1 MLSSPRSR
9 AVEID
14 ELCDWCAVRKSSSR
28 HPEDEKNEK
37 TPAGS
42 RPTKTAKKEHSKY
55 PPPFVVFLIAQ
66 TAMHVVKPARRL
78 SHDGRPSGW
87 GNTSDIEDV
96 PADLRVVSLLPSA
109 TEIIGAL
116 GIRERLVGCTH
127 ECDACPDEWGLQAA
141 LAAGVR
147 RVTSSAIDPHVTTQR
162 DIDAAVNEHAAT
174 AAKRE
179 VDAARG
185 ATAAASGNDEGDPPL
200 YSVDNE
206 LVAELKPTVILT
218 QSLCKVCAV
227 SEDDLKG
234 AAASCG
240 LHSDAPATLTEVGAS
255 IENIA
260 AACGVPQR
268 GKRARE
274 RFEAQLA
281 EVAGAVAGARS
292 SGKCGV
298 RPSVLL
304 LEWLDPVFD
313 GGHWVP
319 GMMRVAGC
327 EPSLNS
333 KEGSRSSRREWSD
346 VTAVDPDVVLVACCG
361 FDLRRNAADAA
372 AALAVNNGDN
382 PFARLRAV
390 RMGRCFVL
398 DGNKYFARPAPAL
411 AVGAALVARCAHDG
425 DENVVAALESLSF
438 YPDCA
443 KLDDSRNLAWARV
456 EGAGAQTTELNNLL
470 RQMPEAGFEE
480 PDVPDIEDFDGLHE
494 EACARGDHFY
504 IDPKTGYMVMTKI
517 KHEARGRCCGSGC
530 RHCPFAHVNV
540 RDKARCIQVPA
551 MLYTPVDGI
560 ASDVVILMWS
570 GGKDSFLAL
579 RAMLKPGGA
588 LHDVGPSGVVLLT
601 TFDATSRIVAHQEV
615 SAKDVEK
622 QAQHLNVGLVGV
634 PLHRHAGTGYVSRLE
649 AALEVVTS
657 LGCKVKALACGD
669 LHLEHIR
676 SWREE
681 AVGRGLGMKIL
692 YPVWSDVAGEN
703 YAALTKDLV
712 ASGVPCTVTAV
723 TDEAAAAAGAT
734 VGAQFTP
741 ELSSKLQASGK
752 DAFGEKGEFHTLA
765 RVWKVPRELALGI

>member
-1 MLSSPRSR
+1 MIGPKSILWTFRQRWTKSTRVCRPSISSQTLESQTLLTFQQGTVRP
-9 AVEID
+9 EISQQQQQQD
-14 ELCDWCAVRKSSSR
+14 
-28 HPEDEKNEK
+28 
-37 TPAGS
+37 
-42 RPTKTAKKEHSKY
+42 
-55 PPPFVVFLIAQ
+55 Q
-66 TAMHVVKPARRL
+66 TAMAHVVKPTRRL
-78 SHDGRPSGW
+78 SHDGRPNGW
-87 GNTSDIEDV
+87 GDTVGIEDV
-96 PADLRVVSLLPSA
+96 PANLRVVSLLPSA
-109 TEIIGAL
+109 TEVIGAL
-116 GIRERLVGCTH
+116 GLRDCLVGVTH
-127 ECDACPDEWGLQAA
+127 ECDVCPDEAGMRAA
-141 LAAGVR
+141 LAAGVK
-147 RVTSSAIDPHVTTQR
+147 RVTSSSIDPHVTSQR
-162 DIDAAVNEHAAT
+162 DIDTAVSEHVAA

-185 ATAAASGNDEGDPPL
+185 VTAAASGDDDEMPPL
-200 YSVDNE
+200 YSVDND

-227 SEDDLKG
+227 SEDDVGG

-240 LHSDAPATLTEVGAS
+240 LHSDAPSTLAEVGAS
-255 IENIA
+255 VENIA

-292 SGKCGV
+292 SGKCSP

-327 EPSLNS
+327 EPGLNS
-333 KEGSRSSRREWSD
+333 LEGSRSSRREWDD
-346 VTAVDPDVVLVACCG
+346 VVAADPDVVLVACCG

-372 AALAVNNGDN
+372 AALAANNGDN
-382 PFARLRAV
+382 PFAKLRAV

-425 DENVVAALESLSF
+425 DENVVAALERLLF

-443 KLDDSRNLAWARV
+443 KLDDDRNLAWARV
-456 EGAGAQTTELNNLL
+456 EGAGAQATELNHLL

-494 EACARGDHFY
+494 EACARGDNFY
-504 IDPKTGYMVMTKI
+504 IDPKSGYMVMTRV

-551 MLYTPVDGI
+551 MLNTPAEGL
-560 ASDVVILMWS
+560 ASEVIVLMWS

-588 LHDVGPSGVVLLT
+588 LHKVGTSGVVLLT

-615 SAKDVEK
+615 GAKDVEK

-649 AALEVVTS
+649 AAISVVKS

-703 YAALTKDLV
+703 YAALTEDLI

-723 TDEAAAAAGAT
+723 TDDVAAAAGAT
-734 VGAQFTP
+734 VGAEFTP
-741 ELSSKLQASGK
+741 ELTSKLQASGK

-765 RVWKVPRELALGI
+765 RVWKAPRQLALGI

>member
-1 MLSSPRSR
+1 M
-9 AVEID
+9 
-14 ELCDWCAVRKSSSR
+14 
-28 HPEDEKNEK
+28 
-37 TPAGS
+37 
-42 RPTKTAKKEHSKY
+42 
-55 PPPFVVFLIAQ
+55 
-66 TAMHVVKPARRL
+66 
-78 SHDGRPSGW
+78 
-87 GNTSDIEDV
+87 
-96 PADLRVVSLLPSA
+96 
-109 TEIIGAL
+109 
-116 GIRERLVGCTH
+116 
-127 ECDACPDEWGLQAA
+127 
-141 LAAGVR
+141 
-147 RVTSSAIDPHVTTQR
+147 
-162 DIDAAVNEHAAT
+162 
-174 AAKRE
+174 
-179 VDAARG
+179 
-185 ATAAASGNDEGDPPL
+185 
-200 YSVDNE
+200 
-206 LVAELKPTVILT
+206 
-218 QSLCKVCAV
+218 
-227 SEDDLKG
+227 
-234 AAASCG
+234 
-240 LHSDAPATLTEVGAS
+240 
-255 IENIA
+255 
-260 AACGVPQR
+260 
-268 GKRARE
+268 
-274 RFEAQLA
+274 
-281 EVAGAVAGARS
+281 
-292 SGKCGV
+292 
-298 RPSVLL
+298 
-304 LEWLDPVFD
+304 
-313 GGHWVP
+313 
-319 GMMRVAGC
+319 
-327 EPSLNS
+327 
-333 KEGSRSSRREWSD
+333 
-346 VTAVDPDVVLVACCG
+346 
-361 FDLRRNAADAA
+361 
-372 AALAVNNGDN
+372 
-382 PFARLRAV
+382 
-390 RMGRCFVL
+390 L

-551 MLYTPVDGI
+551 MLYTPVDGL
-560 ASDVVILMWS
+560 ASDVVVLMWS

>member
-1 MLSSPRSR
+1 MIGPKSILWTFRQRWTKSTRVCRPSISSQTLESQTLLTFQQGTVRP
-9 AVEID
+9 EISQQQQQQD
-14 ELCDWCAVRKSSSR
+14 
-28 HPEDEKNEK
+28 
-37 TPAGS
+37 
-42 RPTKTAKKEHSKY
+42 
-55 PPPFVVFLIAQ
+55 Q
-66 TAMHVVKPARRL
+66 TAMAHVVKPTRRL
-78 SHDGRPSGW
+78 SHDGRPNGW
-87 GNTSDIEDV
+87 GDTVGIEDV
-96 PADLRVVSLLPSA
+96 PANLRVVSLLPSA
-109 TEIIGAL
+109 TEVIGAL
-116 GIRERLVGCTH
+116 GLRDCLVGVTH
-127 ECDACPDEWGLQAA
+127 ECDVCPDEAGMRAA
-141 LAAGVR
+141 LAAGVK
-147 RVTSSAIDPHVTTQR
+147 RVTSSSIDPHVTSQR
-162 DIDAAVNEHAAT
+162 DIDTAVSEHVAA

-185 ATAAASGNDEGDPPL
+185 VTAAASGDDDEMPPL
-200 YSVDNE
+200 YSVDND

-227 SEDDLKG
+227 SEDDVGG

-240 LHSDAPATLTEVGAS
+240 LHSDAPSTLAEVGAS
-255 IENIA
+255 VENIA

-292 SGKCGV
+292 SGKCGP

-327 EPSLNS
+327 EPGLNS
-333 KEGSRSSRREWSD
+333 LEGSRSSRREWDD
-346 VTAVDPDVVLVACCG
+346 VVAADPDVVFVACCG

-372 AALAVNNGDN
+372 AALAANNGDN
-382 PFARLRAV
+382 PFAKLRAV

-425 DENVVAALESLSF
+425 DENVVAALERLLF

-443 KLDDSRNLAWARV
+443 KLDDDRNLAWARV
-456 EGAGAQTTELNNLL
+456 EGAGAQATELNHLL

-494 EACARGDHFY
+494 EACARGDNFY
-504 IDPKTGYMVMTKI
+504 IDPKSGYMVMTRV

-551 MLYTPVDGI
+551 MLNTPAEGL
-560 ASDVVILMWS
+560 ASEVIVLMWS

-588 LHDVGPSGVVLLT
+588 LHKVGTSGVVLLT

-615 SAKDVEK
+615 GAKDVEK

-649 AALEVVTS
+649 AAISVVKS

-703 YAALTKDLV
+703 YAALTEDLI

-723 TDEAAAAAGAT
+723 TDDVAAAAGAT
-734 VGAQFTP
+734 VGAEFTP
-741 ELSSKLQASGK
+741 ELTSKLQASGK

-765 RVWKVPRELALGI
+765 RVWKAPRQLALGI

>member
-1 MLSSPRSR
+1 M
-9 AVEID
+9 A
-14 ELCDWCAVRKSSSR
+14 
-28 HPEDEKNEK
+28 
-37 TPAGS
+37 
-42 RPTKTAKKEHSKY
+42 Y
-55 PPPFVVFLIAQ
+55 
-66 TAMHVVKPARRL
+66 VVKPTRRL
-78 SHDGRPSGW
+78 SHDGRPNGW
-87 GNTSDIEDV
+87 GDTVGSEDV
-96 PADLRVVSLLPSA
+96 PANLRVVSLLPSA
-109 TEIIGAL
+109 TEVIGAL
-116 GIRERLVGCTH
+116 GLSDCLVGVTH
-127 ECDACPDEWGLQAA
+127 ECDVCPDEAGMRAA
-141 LAAGVR
+141 LAAGVK
-147 RVTSSAIDPHVTTQR
+147 RVTSSSIDPHVTSQR
-162 DIDAAVNEHAAT
+162 DIDTAVSEHVAA

-185 ATAAASGNDEGDPPL
+185 VTAAASGEDDEMPPL
-200 YSVDNE
+200 YIVDND

-227 SEDDLKG
+227 SEDDVGG

-240 LHSDAPATLTEVGAS
+240 LHSDAPSTLAEVGAS
-255 IENIA
+255 VENIA

-292 SGKCGV
+292 SGKCGP

-327 EPSLNS
+327 EPGLNS
-333 KEGSRSSRREWSD
+333 LEGSRSSRREWDD
-346 VTAVDPDVVLVACCG
+346 VVAADPDVVLVACCG

-372 AALAVNNGDN
+372 AALAANNGDN
-382 PFARLRAV
+382 PFAKLRAV

-425 DENVVAALESLSF
+425 DENVVAALERLLF

-443 KLDDSRNLAWARV
+443 KLDDDRNLAWARV
-456 EGAGAQTTELNNLL
+456 EGAAAQATELNHLL

-494 EACARGDHFY
+494 EACARGDNFY
-504 IDPKTGYMVMTKI
+504 IDPKSGYMVMTRV

-551 MLYTPVDGI
+551 MLNTPAEGL
-560 ASDVVILMWS
+560 ASEVIVLMWS

-588 LHDVGPSGVVLLT
+588 LHKVGTSGVVLLT

-615 SAKDVEK
+615 GAKDVEK

-649 AALEVVTS
+649 AAISVVKS

-703 YAALTKDLV
+703 YAALTEDLI

-723 TDEAAAAAGAT
+723 TDDVAAAAGAT
-734 VGAQFTP
+734 VGAEFTP
-741 ELSSKLQASGK
+741 ELTSKLQASGK

-765 RVWKVPRELALGI
+765 RVWKAPRQLALGI

>member
-1 MLSSPRSR
+1 MIGPKSILWTFRQRWTKSTRVCRPSISSQTLESQTLLTFQQGTVRP
-9 AVEID
+9 EISQQQQQQD
-14 ELCDWCAVRKSSSR
+14 
-28 HPEDEKNEK
+28 
-37 TPAGS
+37 
-42 RPTKTAKKEHSKY
+42 
-55 PPPFVVFLIAQ
+55 Q
-66 TAMHVVKPARRL
+66 TAMAHVVKPTRRL
-78 SHDGRPSGW
+78 SHDGRPNGW
-87 GNTSDIEDV
+87 GDTVGIEDV
-96 PADLRVVSLLPSA
+96 PANLRVVSLLPSA
-109 TEIIGAL
+109 TEVIGAL
-116 GIRERLVGCTH
+116 GLRDCLVGVTH
-127 ECDACPDEWGLQAA
+127 ECDVCPDEAGMRAA
-141 LAAGVR
+141 LAAGVK
-147 RVTSSAIDPHVTTQR
+147 RVTSSSIDPHVTSQR
-162 DIDAAVNEHAAT
+162 DIDTAVSEYVAA

-185 ATAAASGNDEGDPPL
+185 VTAAASGDDDEMPPL
-200 YSVDNE
+200 YSVDND

-227 SEDDLKG
+227 SEDDVGG

-240 LHSDAPATLTEVGAS
+240 LHSDAPSTLAEVGAS
-255 IENIA
+255 VENIA

-292 SGKCGV
+292 SGKCSP

-327 EPSLNS
+327 EPGLNS
-333 KEGSRSSRREWSD
+333 LEGSRSSRREWDD
-346 VTAVDPDVVLVACCG
+346 VVAADPDVVLVACCG

-372 AALAVNNGDN
+372 AALAANNGDN
-382 PFARLRAV
+382 PFAKLRAV

-425 DENVVAALESLSF
+425 DENVVAALERLLF

-443 KLDDSRNLAWARV
+443 KLDDDRNLAWARV
-456 EGAGAQTTELNNLL
+456 EGAGAQATELNHLL

-494 EACARGDHFY
+494 EACARGDNFY
-504 IDPKTGYMVMTKI
+504 IDPKSGYMVMTRV

-551 MLYTPVDGI
+551 MLNTPAEGL
-560 ASDVVILMWS
+560 ASEVIVLMWS

-588 LHDVGPSGVVLLT
+588 LHKVGTSGVVLLT

-615 SAKDVEK
+615 GAKDVEK

-649 AALEVVTS
+649 AAISVVKS

-703 YAALTKDLV
+703 YAALTEDLI

-723 TDEAAAAAGAT
+723 TDDVAAAAGAT
-734 VGAQFTP
+734 VGAEFTP
-741 ELSSKLQASGK
+741 ELTSKLQASGK

-765 RVWKVPRELALGI
+765 RVWKAPRQLALGI

>member
-1 MLSSPRSR
+1 MIGPKSILWTFRQRWTKSTRVCRPSISSQTLESQTLLTFQQGTVRP
-9 AVEID
+9 EISQQQQQQD
-14 ELCDWCAVRKSSSR
+14 
-28 HPEDEKNEK
+28 
-37 TPAGS
+37 
-42 RPTKTAKKEHSKY
+42 
-55 PPPFVVFLIAQ
+55 Q
-66 TAMHVVKPARRL
+66 TAMAHVVKPTRRL
-78 SHDGRPSGW
+78 SHDGRPNGW
-87 GNTSDIEDV
+87 GDTVGIEDV
-96 PADLRVVSLLPSA
+96 PANLRVVSLLPSA
-109 TEIIGAL
+109 TEVIGAL
-116 GIRERLVGCTH
+116 GLRDCLVGVTH
-127 ECDACPDEWGLQAA
+127 ECDVCPDEAGMRAA
-141 LAAGVR
+141 LAAGVK
-147 RVTSSAIDPHVTTQR
+147 RVTSSSIDPHVTSQR
-162 DIDAAVNEHAAT
+162 DIDTAVSEHVAA

-185 ATAAASGNDEGDPPL
+185 VTAAASGDDDEMPPL
-200 YSVDNE
+200 YSVDND

-227 SEDDLKG
+227 SEDDVGG

-240 LHSDAPATLTEVGAS
+240 LHSDAPSTLAEVGAS
-255 IENIA
+255 VENIA

-292 SGKCGV
+292 SGKCSP

-327 EPSLNS
+327 EPGLNS
-333 KEGSRSSRREWSD
+333 LEGSRSSRREWDD
-346 VTAVDPDVVLVACCG
+346 VVAADPDVVLVACCG

-372 AALAVNNGDN
+372 AALAANNGDN
-382 PFARLRAV
+382 PFAKLRAV

-425 DENVVAALESLSF
+425 DENVVAALERLLF

-443 KLDDSRNLAWARV
+443 KLDDDRNLAWARV
-456 EGAGAQTTELNNLL
+456 EGAGAQATELNHLL

-494 EACARGDHFY
+494 EACARGDNFY
-504 IDPKTGYMVMTKI
+504 IDPKSGYMVMTRV

-551 MLYTPVDGI
+551 MLNTPAEGL
-560 ASDVVILMWS
+560 ASEVIVLMWS

-588 LHDVGPSGVVLLT
+588 LHKVGTSGVVLLT

-615 SAKDVEK
+615 GAKDVEK

-649 AALEVVTS
+649 AAISVVKS

-703 YAALTKDLV
+703 YAALTEDLI

-723 TDEAAAAAGAT
+723 TDNVAAAAGAT
-734 VGAQFTP
+734 VGAEFTP
-741 ELSSKLQASGK
+741 ELTSKLQASGK

-765 RVWKVPRELALGI
+765 RVWKAPRQLALGI

>member
-1 MLSSPRSR
+1 MIGPKSILWTFRQRWTKSTRVCRPSISSQTLESQTLLTFQQGTVRP
-9 AVEID
+9 EISQQQQQQD
-14 ELCDWCAVRKSSSR
+14 
-28 HPEDEKNEK
+28 
-37 TPAGS
+37 
-42 RPTKTAKKEHSKY
+42 
-55 PPPFVVFLIAQ
+55 Q
-66 TAMHVVKPARRL
+66 TAMAHVVKPTRRL
-78 SHDGRPSGW
+78 SHDGRPNGW
-87 GNTSDIEDV
+87 GDTVGIEDV
-96 PADLRVVSLLPSA
+96 PANLRVVSLLPSA
-109 TEIIGAL
+109 TEVIGAL
-116 GIRERLVGCTH
+116 GLRDCLVGVTH
-127 ECDACPDEWGLQAA
+127 ECDVCPDEAGMRAA
-141 LAAGVR
+141 LAAGVK
-147 RVTSSAIDPHVTTQR
+147 RVTSSSIDPHVTSQR
-162 DIDAAVNEHAAT
+162 DIDTAVSEHVAA

-185 ATAAASGNDEGDPPL
+185 VTAAASGDDDEMPPL
-200 YSVDNE
+200 YSVDND

-227 SEDDLKG
+227 SEDDVGG

-240 LHSDAPATLTEVGAS
+240 LHSDAPSTLAEVGAS
-255 IENIA
+255 VENIA

-292 SGKCGV
+292 SGKCSP

-327 EPSLNS
+327 EPGLNS
-333 KEGSRSSRREWSD
+333 LEGSRSSRREWDD
-346 VTAVDPDVVLVACCG
+346 VVAADPDVVFVACCG

-372 AALAVNNGDN
+372 AALAANNGDN
-382 PFARLRAV
+382 PFAKLRAV

-425 DENVVAALESLSF
+425 DENVVAALERLLF

-443 KLDDSRNLAWARV
+443 KLDDDRNLAWARV
-456 EGAGAQTTELNNLL
+456 EGAGAQATELNHLL

-494 EACARGDHFY
+494 EACARGDNFY
-504 IDPKTGYMVMTKI
+504 IDPKSGYMVMTRV

-551 MLYTPVDGI
+551 MLNTPAEGL
-560 ASDVVILMWS
+560 ASEVIVLMWS

-588 LHDVGPSGVVLLT
+588 LHKVGTSGVVLLT

-615 SAKDVEK
+615 GAKDVEK

-649 AALEVVTS
+649 AAISVVKS

-703 YAALTKDLV
+703 YAALTEDLI

-723 TDEAAAAAGAT
+723 TDDVAAAAGAT
-734 VGAQFTP
+734 VGAEFTP
-741 ELSSKLQASGK
+741 ELTSKLQASGK

-765 RVWKVPRELALGI
+765 RVWKAPRQLALGI

>member
-1 MLSSPRSR
+1 MIGPKSILWTFRQRWTKSTRVCRPSISSQTLESQTLLTFQQGTVRP
-9 AVEID
+9 EISQQQQQQD
-14 ELCDWCAVRKSSSR
+14 
-28 HPEDEKNEK
+28 
-37 TPAGS
+37 
-42 RPTKTAKKEHSKY
+42 
-55 PPPFVVFLIAQ
+55 Q
-66 TAMHVVKPARRL
+66 TAMAHVVKPTRRL
-78 SHDGRPSGW
+78 SHDGRPNGW
-87 GNTSDIEDV
+87 GDTVGIEDV
-96 PADLRVVSLLPSA
+96 PANLRVVSLLPSA
-109 TEIIGAL
+109 TEVIGAL
-116 GIRERLVGCTH
+116 GLRDCLVGVTH
-127 ECDACPDEWGLQAA
+127 ECDVCPDEAGMRAA
-141 LAAGVR
+141 LAAGVK
-147 RVTSSAIDPHVTTQR
+147 RVTSSSIDPHVTSQR
-162 DIDAAVNEHAAT
+162 DIDTAVSEHVAA

-185 ATAAASGNDEGDPPL
+185 VTAAASGDDDEMPPL
-200 YSVDNE
+200 YSVDND

-227 SEDDLKG
+227 SEDDVGG

-240 LHSDAPATLTEVGAS
+240 LHSDAPSTLAEVGAS
-255 IENIA
+255 VENIA

-292 SGKCGV
+292 SGKCGP

-327 EPSLNS
+327 EPGLNS
-333 KEGSRSSRREWSD
+333 LEGSRSSRREWDD
-346 VTAVDPDVVLVACCG
+346 VVAADPDVVLVACCG

-372 AALAVNNGDN
+372 AALAANNGDN
-382 PFARLRAV
+382 PFAKLRAV

-425 DENVVAALESLSF
+425 DENVVAALERLLF

-443 KLDDSRNLAWARV
+443 KLDDDRNLAWARV
-456 EGAGAQTTELNNLL
+456 EGAGAQAMELNHLL

-494 EACARGDHFY
+494 EACARGDNFY
-504 IDPKTGYMVMTKI
+504 IDPKSGYMVMTRV

-551 MLYTPVDGI
+551 MLNTPAEGL
-560 ASDVVILMWS
+560 ASEVIVLMWS

-588 LHDVGPSGVVLLT
+588 LHKVGTSGVVLLT

-615 SAKDVEK
+615 GAKDVEK

-649 AALEVVTS
+649 AAISVVKS

-703 YAALTKDLV
+703 YAALTEDLI

-723 TDEAAAAAGAT
+723 TDDVAAAAGAT
-734 VGAQFTP
+734 VGAEFTP
-741 ELSSKLQASGK
+741 ELTSKLQASGK

-765 RVWKVPRELALGI
+765 RVWKAPRQLALGI

>member
-1 MLSSPRSR
+1 MIGPKSILWTFRQRWTKSTRVCRPSISSQTLESQTLLTFQQGTVRP
-9 AVEID
+9 EISQQQQQQD
-14 ELCDWCAVRKSSSR
+14 
-28 HPEDEKNEK
+28 
-37 TPAGS
+37 
-42 RPTKTAKKEHSKY
+42 
-55 PPPFVVFLIAQ
+55 Q
-66 TAMHVVKPARRL
+66 TAMAHVVKPTRRL
-78 SHDGRPSGW
+78 SHDGRPNGW
-87 GNTSDIEDV
+87 GDTVGIEDV
-96 PADLRVVSLLPSA
+96 PANLRVVSLLPSA
-109 TEIIGAL
+109 TEVIGAL
-116 GIRERLVGCTH
+116 GLRDCLVGVTH
-127 ECDACPDEWGLQAA
+127 ECDVCPDEAGMRAA
-141 LAAGVR
+141 LAAGVK
-147 RVTSSAIDPHVTTQR
+147 RVTSSSIDPHVTSQR
-162 DIDAAVNEHAAT
+162 DIDTAVSEHVAA

-185 ATAAASGNDEGDPPL
+185 VTAAASGDDDEMPPL
-200 YSVDNE
+200 YSVDND

-227 SEDDLKG
+227 SEDDVGG

-240 LHSDAPATLTEVGAS
+240 LHSDAPSTLAEVGAS
-255 IENIA
+255 VENIA

-292 SGKCGV
+292 SGKCGP

-327 EPSLNS
+327 EPGLNS
-333 KEGSRSSRREWSD
+333 LEGSRSSRREWDD
-346 VTAVDPDVVLVACCG
+346 VVAADPDVVLVACCG

-372 AALAVNNGDN
+372 AALAANNGDN
-382 PFARLRAV
+382 PFAKLRAV

-425 DENVVAALESLSF
+425 DENVVAALERLLF

-443 KLDDSRNLAWARV
+443 KLDDDRNLAWARV
-456 EGAGAQTTELNNLL
+456 EGAGAQATELNHLL

-494 EACARGDHFY
+494 EACARGDNFY
-504 IDPKTGYMVMTKI
+504 IDPKSGYMVMTRV

-551 MLYTPVDGI
+551 MLNTPAEGL
-560 ASDVVILMWS
+560 ASEVIVLMWS

-588 LHDVGPSGVVLLT
+588 LHKVGTSGVVLLT

-615 SAKDVEK
+615 GAKDVEK

-649 AALEVVTS
+649 AAISVVKS

-703 YAALTKDLV
+703 YAALTEDLI

-723 TDEAAAAAGAT
+723 TDDVAAAAGAT
-734 VGAQFTP
+734 VGAEFTP
-741 ELSSKLQASGK
+741 ELTSKLQASGK

-765 RVWKVPRELALGI
+765 RVWKAPRQLALGI

>member
-1 MLSSPRSR
+1 MIGPKSILWTFRQRWTKSTTVCRPSISSQTLESQTLLTFQQGTVRP
-9 AVEID
+9 EISQQQQQQD
-14 ELCDWCAVRKSSSR
+14 
-28 HPEDEKNEK
+28 
-37 TPAGS
+37 
-42 RPTKTAKKEHSKY
+42 
-55 PPPFVVFLIAQ
+55 Q
-66 TAMHVVKPARRL
+66 TAMAHVVKPTRRL
-78 SHDGRPSGW
+78 SHDGRPNGW
-87 GNTSDIEDV
+87 GDTVGIEDV
-96 PADLRVVSLLPSA
+96 PANLRVVSLLPSA
-109 TEIIGAL
+109 TEVIGAL
-116 GIRERLVGCTH
+116 GLRDCLVGVTH
-127 ECDACPDEWGLQAA
+127 ECDVCPDEAGMRAA
-141 LAAGVR
+141 LAAGVK
-147 RVTSSAIDPHVTTQR
+147 RVTSSSIDPHVTSQR
-162 DIDAAVNEHAAT
+162 DIDTAVSEHVAA

-185 ATAAASGNDEGDPPL
+185 VTAAASGDDDEMPPL
-200 YSVDNE
+200 YSVDND
-206 LVAELKPTVILT
+206 LVAELKPTVIIT

-227 SEDDLKG
+227 SEDDVGG

-240 LHSDAPATLTEVGAS
+240 LHSDAPSTLAEVGAS
-255 IENIA
+255 VENIA

-292 SGKCGV
+292 SGKCGP

-327 EPSLNS
+327 EPGLNS
-333 KEGSRSSRREWSD
+333 LEGSRSSRREWDD
-346 VTAVDPDVVLVACCG
+346 VVAADPDVVLVACCG

-372 AALAVNNGDN
+372 AALAANNGDN
-382 PFARLRAV
+382 PFAKLRAV

-425 DENVVAALESLSF
+425 DENVVAALERLLF

-443 KLDDSRNLAWARV
+443 KLDDDRNLAWARV
-456 EGAGAQTTELNNLL
+456 EGAGAQATELNHLL

-494 EACARGDHFY
+494 EACARGDNFY
-504 IDPKTGYMVMTKI
+504 IDPKSGYMVMTRV

-551 MLYTPVDGI
+551 MLNTPAEGL
-560 ASDVVILMWS
+560 ASEVIVLMWS

-588 LHDVGPSGVVLLT
+588 LHKVGTSGVVLLT

-615 SAKDVEK
+615 GAKDVEK

-649 AALEVVTS
+649 AAISVVKS

-703 YAALTKDLV
+703 YAALTEDLI

-723 TDEAAAAAGAT
+723 TDDVAAAAGAT
-734 VGAQFTP
+734 VGAEFTP
-741 ELSSKLQASGK
+741 ELTSKLQASGK

-765 RVWKVPRELALGI
+765 RVWKAPRQLALGI

>member
-1 MLSSPRSR
+1 M
-9 AVEID
+9 A
-14 ELCDWCAVRKSSSR
+14 
-28 HPEDEKNEK
+28 
-37 TPAGS
+37 
-42 RPTKTAKKEHSKY
+42 Y
-55 PPPFVVFLIAQ
+55 
-66 TAMHVVKPARRL
+66 VVKPTRRL
-78 SHDGRPSGW
+78 SHDGRPNGW
-87 GNTSDIEDV
+87 GDTVGIEDV
-96 PADLRVVSLLPSA
+96 PANLRVVSLLPSA
-109 TEIIGAL
+109 TEVIGAL
-116 GIRERLVGCTH
+116 GLRDCLVGVTH
-127 ECDACPDEWGLQAA
+127 ECDVCPDEAGMRAA
-141 LAAGVR
+141 LAAGVK
-147 RVTSSAIDPHVTTQR
+147 RVTSSSIDPHVTSQR
-162 DIDAAVNEHAAT
+162 DIDTAVSEHVAA

-185 ATAAASGNDEGDPPL
+185 VTAAASGDDDEMPPL
-200 YSVDNE
+200 YSVDND
-206 LVAELKPTVILT
+206 LVAELKPTVIIT

-227 SEDDLKG
+227 SEDDVGG

-240 LHSDAPATLTEVGAS
+240 LHSDAPSTLAEVGAGV
-255 IENIA
+255 ENIA

-292 SGKCGV
+292 SGKCSP

-327 EPSLNS
+327 EPGLNS
-333 KEGSRSSRREWSD
+333 LEGSRSSKREWDD
-346 VTAVDPDVVLVACCG
+346 VVAADPDVVLVACCG
-361 FDLRRNAADAA
+361 FDLRCNAADAA
-372 AALAVNNGDN
+372 AALAANNGDN
-382 PFARLRAV
+382 PFAKLRAV

-425 DENVVAALESLSF
+425 DENVVAALERLLF

-443 KLDDSRNLAWARV
+443 KLDDDRNLAWARV
-456 EGAGAQTTELNNLL
+456 EGAGAQATELNHLL

-494 EACARGDHFY
+494 EACARGDNFY
-504 IDPKTGYMVMTKI
+504 IDPKSGYMVMTRV

-551 MLYTPVDGI
+551 MLNTPAEGL
-560 ASDVVILMWS
+560 ASEVIVLMWS

-588 LHDVGPSGVVLLT
+588 LHKVGTSGVVLLT

-615 SAKDVEK
+615 GAKDVEK

-649 AALEVVTS
+649 AAISVVKS

-703 YAALTKDLV
+703 YAALTEDLI

-723 TDEAAAAAGAT
+723 TDDVAAAAGAT
-734 VGAQFTP
+734 VGAEFTP
-741 ELSSKLQASGK
+741 ELTSKLQASGK

-765 RVWKVPRELALGI
+765 RVWKAPRQLALGI